1 MISILI
7 LCESIWKISHL
18 RSAVSAG
25 RDTQRMEYYW
35 GSLRKYHGFLV
46 LSELWSTKTTLKYKF
61 SRIVSS

>member
-46 LSELWSTKTTLKYKF
+46 SSELWSTKIT
-61 SRIVSS
+61 